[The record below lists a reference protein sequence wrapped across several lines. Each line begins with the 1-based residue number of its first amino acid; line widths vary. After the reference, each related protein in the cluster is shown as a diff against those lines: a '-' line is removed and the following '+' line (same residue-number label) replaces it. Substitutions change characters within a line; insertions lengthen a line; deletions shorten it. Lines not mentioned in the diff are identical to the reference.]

1 MEGYAGYAMLIVYL
15 GKDFLLMILTL
26 TKMVS
31 PINTDGDKSDVS
43 ISRLDIFRQA

>member
-1 MEGYAGYAMLIVYL
+1 MGIEKSLLLIEAISSIMEGYAGYAMLIVYL

-31 PINTDGDKSDVS
+31 PINTD
-43 ISRLDIFRQA
+43 